1 MELPR
6 RLCFG
11 PHYPEHQEIKNQTIL
26 SKFKDGATA
35 REIWS
40 SLHARFE
47 RTNGILAP
55 KARNR
60 LSECKYTDGKD
71 VQSHLDSMSKL
82 WQEALAVGV
91 RIEDTEF
98 CHILRSS
105 FPPSW
110 AILIATL
117 VTVEDPVSLEASLLA
132 FADLRG
138 TPSRPIAPTSSTAL
152 LSSTTKCTNCG
163 KDKHT
168 FEKCFRKGGGSEN
181 SAPHWW
187 RTRNQGSSSRDQP
200 RAKVATVDAP
210 PLSIPDNAAFA
221 AHHHAH
227 SNNPFIHSN
236 NPFTHSNNPFARSSN
251 PPTSDYHL
259 FVASVG
265 TNTST
270 DRRVPTY
277 ANSGAS
283 HHYFVNRSDFSNY
296 MEISPIAGQGAGKDS
311 TVKIVGVG
319 SVQKDVIMDG
329 KRQSVIFRNVA
340 HAPDLAANLVSIS
353 RLDADGAVILV
364 ENGSMVFLD
373 SSRTPFMRGTSTA
386 GNLYELNLRPHT
398 GSADLPTALL
408 SAPAAVDAATWHRR
422 FGHIGDTGLQRLVSK
437 GLVDGLDI
445 RGPSSCSTLCLDCVY
460 GKHADNPSHSGLN
473 RNANLSNECTS
484 TSGDLHK
491 SIPLVATATT

>member
-1 MELPR
+1 MSLTLLPDSEKLQTANWNEWKR
-6 RLCFG
+6 ALTAILRMKGLMGFVDG
-11 PHYPEHQEIKNQTIL
+11 SVGTPRISRPLPQTPNAQTPETPTPAAPDITSNSNPFAPVASTSNPFDVSQNTPAQSTGQILGVSPSQGQSQTKPLPSIPQTHFSPDEWSCLDASASAHITLNIKNQTIL

-47 RTNGILAP
+47 RTNGILAL

-117 VTVEDPVSLEASLLA
+117 VPVEDPISLEASLLA

-138 TPSRPIAPTSSTAL
+138 TPSRPTAPTSSTAL

-163 KDKHT
+163 KDNHT

-187 RTRNQGSSSRDQP
+187 RTRNQGSSSQDQP

-210 PLSIPDNAAFA
+210 PQPIPDIAAFA
-221 AHHHAH
+221 AHHHVRPNNPLVRPNNPFVR

-236 NPFTHSNNPFARSSN
+236 NPFNHFNHSGSPS
-251 PPTSDYHL
+251 TSDYHL
-259 FVASVG
+259 FVASIE

-270 DRRVPTY
+270 HRRVATY
-277 ANSGAS
+277 ADSGAS
-283 HHYFVNRSDFSNY
+283 HHYFVNRSDFSTY
-296 MEISPIAGQGAGKDS
+296 MEISPITGQGAGKDS
-311 TVKIVGVG
+311 TFKIVGVG
-319 SVQKDVIMDG
+319 SVQKDVIVDG

-364 ENGSMVFLD
+364 E
-373 SSRTPFMRGTSTA
+373 
-386 GNLYELNLRPHT
+386 
-398 GSADLPTALL
+398 
-408 SAPAAVDAATWHRR
+408 
-422 FGHIGDTGLQRLVSK
+422 K
-437 GLVDGLDI
+437 
-445 RGPSSCSTLCLDCVY
+445 
-460 GKHADNPSHSGLN
+460 
-473 RNANLSNECTS
+473 
-484 TSGDLHK
+484 
-491 SIPLVATATT
+491 